1 MYSLAKQ
8 ILFAIDAEKA
18 HHLTFHFLKKIQNTS
33 LQTIFIPKYKY
44 KNPINI
50 AGFTFPNRLGLAA
63 GLDKNALLL
72 PVWQRLGF
80 GHIEVGTITPK
91 PQIGNPKPRL
101 FRLVKDEALIN
112 RMGFNNDG
120 ADLIAHRLS
129 YRPTDLIIG
138 ANIGKNKDT
147 TAKYAFR
154 DYQICMQKLQ
164 HVCDYFTINVSSPN
178 TPGLRD
184 LQHQSELDHLL
195 GEIQNT
201 NQAFKVSK
209 PIWLKIAPDL
219 SEIQLQD
226 VISVAEKN
234 NINAIV
240 ATNTT
245 LSRSGL
251 LTDATTIQQIGNGG
265 LSGKPLFKQSNEI
278 VNYIHQNSS
287 IPVIGVG
294 GIFSGED
301 ALEKVKAG
309 ASLVQIYSGLI
320 YKGPYL
326 IKEILQALQEPLTA

>member
-1 MYSLAKQ
+1 MYALTKQ
-8 ILFAIDAEKA
+8 FLFVLDAEKA
-18 HHLTFHFLKKIQNTS
+18 HQLTFRFLELVQDTLLQNI
-33 LQTIFIPKYKY
+33 IFPKYDY
-44 KNPINI
+44 PSTIQT

-72 PVWQRLGF
+72 PVWHHLGF

-101 FRLVKDEALIN
+101 FRLVKDKALIN

-120 ADLIAHRLS
+120 ADLIAERLEK
-129 YRPTDLIIG
+129 RPKGLIIG

-147 TAKYAFR
+147 SAEDAFR
-154 DYQICMQKLQ
+154 DYQICMHKLQ
-164 HVCDYFTINVSSPN
+164 EACDYFTINVSSPN

-195 GEIQNT
+195 GEIQDT
-201 NQAFKVSK
+201 NEALKVSK

-234 NINAIV
+234 NIDAIV

-245 LSRSGL
+245 LSRAGL
-251 LTDATTIQQIGNGG
+251 STDSATIQQIGNGG
-265 LSGKPLFKQSNEI
+265 LSGKPLLRRSNE
-278 VNYIHQNSS
+278 VVAFLQENSS
-287 IPVIGVG
+287 IPIVGVG
-294 GIFSGED
+294 GIFSAQD
-301 ALEKVKAG
+301 AIEKIQSG
-309 ASLVQIYSGLI
+309 ATLVQIYTGLI
-320 YKGPYL
+320 YRGPSL
-326 IKEILQALQEPLTA
+326 IKEILQTLQKAVKV